1 MQSSR
6 SKRQLADKL
15 AAWILMIVSFL
26 ALIITLY
33 SWLSLIKS
41 FGFTGLDLTTS
52 VYLVL
57 TIFSLIGITIG
68 LERYGVLEGMRKDQS
83 EANRA
88 LHASIPCRAL
98 MTTRENYEE
107 ARRLIEHCTGDEII
121 RATSLALSHQDLDLD
136 FDKYL
141 DILAKK
147 IRDAK
152 RQGGT
157 MRYRAIMGM
166 QLDAQGMPPLDKQQ
180 AILARRKKF
189 KYYDVLNDRL
199 IHIKYLETR
208 WSLDIMVQPH

>member
-6 SKRQLADKL
+6 SKRELADKL
-15 AAWILMIVSFL
+15 DIWILMIVSFL

-98 MTTRENYEE
+98 IKPRKITKK
-107 ARRLIEHCTGDEII
+107 AGKLFKLATGIKI
-121 RATSLALSHQDLDLD
+121 FRPPS
-136 FDKYL
+136 FGP
-141 DILAKK
+141 ILE
-147 IRDAK
+147 
-152 RQGGT
+152 
-157 MRYRAIMGM
+157 
-166 QLDAQGMPPLDKQQ
+166 
-180 AILARRKKF
+180 
-189 KYYDVLNDRL
+189 DRSF
-199 IHIKYLETR
+199 T
-208 WSLDIMVQPH
+208 